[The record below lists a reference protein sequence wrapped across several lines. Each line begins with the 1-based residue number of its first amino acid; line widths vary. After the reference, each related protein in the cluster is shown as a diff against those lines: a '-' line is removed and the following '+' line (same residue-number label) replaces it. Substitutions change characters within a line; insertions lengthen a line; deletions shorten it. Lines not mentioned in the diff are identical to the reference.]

1 MTEKLPEW
9 DLTDLYPSPDSAEV
23 KRDVLTVERRSKAFE
38 RKYKG
43 KVGSLTPAAFGKA
56 VVAYEAL
63 NEVLAR
69 LGTYA
74 YLRHSTAL
82 DDEETTA
89 FFQNIQERANAIESR
104 LLFFDLEINLLS
116 DERTETLKKDAV
128 VARYAPWLD
137 NVRWG
142 REYRLN
148 EDLERLLLEKS
159 VSGATAWTRLYD
171 ETMAN
176 LRFSVAGK
184 TLTEP
189 EAVDLLFASDS
200 ATRHAAGAEID
211 RVFKNGAPVF
221 SLITNTLAKDKQI
234 EDKWRG
240 FSRPVSARNIENQLE
255 DEVVDALVDSVV
267 AAYKNI
273 SHRYYALKARWL
285 GVDKLE
291 YWDRNAPIP
300 GLPEAAYS
308 WDEAK
313 KIVFDAYDEFSPVMS
328 GIVQKFFDGGWIDA
342 PAKPGK
348 EGGAYAHPAVP
359 SVHPYILL
367 NYMNKAEDVMT
378 LAHELGHGIHQCLS
392 YPQGLLLADTP
403 LTLAETASVFGEML
417 TFKSMLR
424 RESDPYAR
432 FAMIAEKTGS
442 MINTSVR
449 QIAFHRFEEFVHGTR
464 CEKGELSVAELNA
477 MWLQTQREALGDA
490 VICDE
495 RSSSSWSGVPH
506 FIHSPFYVYA
516 YAFGDCLVNSLYAVY
531 EEGTFSDFADRYV
544 VMLSK
549 GGSQRHKELLAPFGL
564 DASKPDFWQK
574 GLGVLSRFVDE
585 LEDLT
590 ATLKIGS
597 HAS

>member
-1 MTEKLPEW
+1 MTEKLPVW

-23 KRDVLTVERRSKAFE
+23 KKDVLTVERRSKAFE
-38 RKYKG
+38 RKYRG

-56 VVAYEAL
+56 VVAYESL
-63 NEVLAR
+63 NEILGR
-69 LGTYA
+69 LMTYA

-82 DDEETTA
+82 DDAETTA
-89 FFQNIQERANAIESR
+89 FFQNLQEKANAVESR

-116 DERTETLKKDAV
+116 DAETEKLKKDAV
-128 VARYAPWLD
+128 AARYAPWLS
-137 NVRWG
+137 NVRLG
-142 REYRLN
+142 REHRLHEN
-148 EDLERLLLEKS
+148 LEKILLEKS
-159 VSGATAWTRLYD
+159 VSGASAWTRLFD
-171 ETMAN
+171 ETTAN

-189 EAVDLLFASDS
+189 EALDLLSDPDP
-200 ATRHAAGAEID
+200 AVRHAAGAEID
-211 RVFKNGAPVF
+211 RVFKANAPVF
-221 SLITNTLAKDKQI
+221 SLITNTLVKDKQI
-234 EDKWRG
+234 EDQWRG
-240 FSRPVSARNIENQLE
+240 FSRPVSERNIENQVE

-267 AAYKNI
+267 GAYKDV
-273 SHRYYALKARWL
+273 SHRYYALKAGWL
-285 GVDKLE
+285 GVEKLE

-300 GLPEAAYS
+300 GLPETTYS
-308 WDEAK
+308 WEEAK
-313 KIVFDAYDEFSPVMS
+313 KIVFDAYDEFSPLMS

-342 PAKPGK
+342 PARAGK
-348 EGGAYAHPAVP
+348 EGGAYAHSAVP
-359 SVHPYILL
+359 SVHPYVML
-367 NYMNKAEDVMT
+367 NFMNKADDVMT
-378 LAHELGHGIHQCLS
+378 LAHELGHGVHQYLS
-392 YPQGLLLADTP
+392 RSQGMLMADTP
-403 LTLAETASVFGEML
+403 LTLAETASVFGEMM

-449 QIAFHRFEEFVHGTR
+449 QIAFHRFETLVHGTR
-464 CEKGELSVAELNA
+464 REKGELSAAELDA
-477 MWLQTQREALGDA
+477 IWLQTQREALGDA

-495 RSSSSWSGVPH
+495 RSSSSWAGVPH

-516 YAFGDCLVNSLYAVY
+516 YAFADCLVNSLYGVY
-531 EEGTFSDFADRYV
+531 EEGTFPDFTDRYIA
-544 VMLSK
+544 MLSK

-574 GLGVLSRFVDE
+574 GLGVIRRFVDE

-590 ATLKIGS
+590 ASLKIGS